1 MPDSI
6 FSKNYLA
13 LCKGSPDFAA
23 KLAQFENSTQYDIQI
38 DEGKETTLLVDGRQL
53 TSHHDRMG
61 FAKYRVNK
69 VNASMPVTVYGFG
82 LGDEIRYL
90 LNVKKNADIR
100 VYILN
105 PALFYQLL
113 SMDDELSSIFKSNV
127 KFYLP
132 DDDTTVYSNSII
144 VQPELLIDT
153 KTFNNLKSRLLN
165 YLDNNFANDYF
176 NRTTKKLFEKNIKD
190 NFELLKQEK
199 ILTQDVLNTYP
210 KDIMLTASGPSL
222 EDNIETVK
230 QFHEKGVFL
239 IAVDTSLTTLNAHKI
254 VPDVIVTTDANVYV
268 ALKDKIF
275 KDLSL
280 YKDSTLIFSAHSE
293 KAFIENYPGL
303 KYFIYQTRD
312 LELLPYLPKENADFI
327 TYGGSVLN
335 ESVAIAIKAKAKSIK
350 LFGCDFAFKGDR
362 THTGDIGA
370 KAMSSYDKELYVEC
384 NDGVMQKTI
393 RVFNLYREYLE
404 DAVKKHPEI
413 RFENYSKTGAKIKGT
428 VLV

>member
-13 LCKGSPDFAA
+13 LCKSSPDFAA

-61 FAKYRVNK
+61 FAKHLVSK
-69 VNASMPVTVYGFG
+69 VNHNLPVTIYGFG

-90 LNVKKNADIR
+90 LNLKKNADIR
-100 VYILN
+100 VFILN
-105 PALFYQLL
+105 PSLFYQLL
-113 SMDDELSSIFKSNV
+113 SMDDELCNLFKSNV

-132 DDDTTVYSNSII
+132 DDDTRIYSNSII
-144 VQPELLIDT
+144 VQSELLIDS

-176 NRTTKKLFEKNIKD
+176 YRTTKKLFDKNIKD
-190 NFELLKQEK
+190 NFELLKHEK
-199 ILTQDVLNTYP
+199 LLTQEILDNYP
-210 KDIMLTASGPSL
+210 KEIMITASGPSL
-222 EDNIETVK
+222 EENIETVK
-230 QFHEKGVFL
+230 KLHNKGLFL
-239 IAVDTSLTTLNAHKI
+239 IAVDTSLTTLNSHQI
-254 VPDVIVTTDANVYV
+254 VPNVIVTTDANVYV
-268 ALKDKIF
+268 GLKDKIF

-293 KAFIENYPGL
+293 KALIEKYPGI

-312 LELLPYLPKENADFI
+312 LEFLPYLPKEKANFI

-335 ESVAIAIKAKAKSIK
+335 ESVAIAIKAKAKNIK
-350 LFGCDFAFKGDR
+350 LFGCDFAFKGDK

-384 NDGVMQKTI
+384 NDGAMQKTI